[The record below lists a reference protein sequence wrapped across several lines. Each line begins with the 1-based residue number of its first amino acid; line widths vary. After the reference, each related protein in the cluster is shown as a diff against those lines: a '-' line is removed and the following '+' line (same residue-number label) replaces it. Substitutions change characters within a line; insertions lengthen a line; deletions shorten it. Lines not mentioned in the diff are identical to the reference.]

1 MTLRLCLTSC
11 LVASFATTTGAALAQ
26 SRATE
31 RERPTVDAPSTPALE
46 TVEGYVVA
54 LDSDDLV
61 LDLARDRGARPGDLV
76 ELWRPLS
83 LRHPITGKIVRDR
96 FQIGVLELTQ
106 VRDALSFATPHGK
119 TARDPQPGDIVVLRR
134 RPAPAAKVAS
144 TTSRSSKKRAAVKP
158 RGKANPYDVDSATF
172 ELAQLFDELKGASLV
187 RRIDAYEDYMEE
199 YPKGRYTHVL
209 GEEAAALKQL
219 IRFRE
224 KTGRDEMPHLKSFDA
239 PAEVLSDAEIDI
251 AVEIAGPVMGAVFHS
266 RKPGELTYESTPM
279 EAAGARYFIVRLAKE
294 RIEVPRLE
302 YFIEAV
308 PPSGEP
314 LSVVG
319 SSARP
324 LKLSIIQKPSPEPPV
339 RRDMTFSIWTDYAD
353 YNELRGNDFVWQTEG
368 YFGMRYGEVGLRA
381 LRTGFG
387 VYRGQGGSILELDQ
401 GLLGRKIGL
410 TYGYLES
417 EVGLSTFVGL
427 VGRAVIGLEDNG
439 LAGGAQGLVR
449 LGNDRK
455 TNLLVGGEILGGV
468 GLKGITQLELAPAGR
483 TPVTLRVEVTNQ
495 PAGVSV
501 SSPPPETA
509 SGEPGT
515 SVGTSE
521 VGVRAIAQFG
531 YRVVDGLVV
540 AARGSYQGRTIKH
553 SGPGAGAAVS
563 YTW

>member
-1 MTLRLCLTSC
+1 M
-11 LVASFATTTGAALAQ
+11 TGAALAQ
-26 SRATE
+26 SGAAE
-31 RERPTVDAPSTPALE
+31 RERPLVDAPSTPALE
-46 TVEGYVVA
+46 FVEGYVVA

-83 LRHPITGKIVRDR
+83 LRHPITGKTVRDR

-106 VRDALSFATPHGK
+106 VREALSFATPQGT

-134 RPAPAAKVAS
+134 RPAPTAKTAS
-144 TTSRSSKKRAAVKP
+144 PTSRSSDKHASVEP
-158 RGKANPYDVDSATF
+158 RTTASAYDVDPATS

-187 RRIDAYEDYMEE
+187 RRIDAYEAYMDEH
-199 YPKGRYTHVL
+199 PKGRYAHVL

-224 KTGRDEMPHLKSFDA
+224 KSGRDEMPHLESFDA

-251 AVEIAGPVMGAVFHS
+251 AVELAGPVMGAVFHS

-279 EAAGARYFIVRLAKE
+279 QAIGARYFSVRLAKE

-308 PPSGEP
+308 PPSGEAI
-314 LSVVG
+314 SVVG
-319 SSARP
+319 DSAVP
-324 LKLSIIQKPSPEPPV
+324 LQLSVIQKPSPEPPV

-381 LRTGFG
+381 IRTGFG

-417 EVGLSTFVGL
+417 EVGLSTFAGL

-439 LAGGAQGLVR
+439 LAGGAQALVR

-468 GLKGITQLELAPAGR
+468 GLKGITQLELAPASR

-495 PAGVSV
+495 PAGVSA
-501 SSPPPETA
+501 SAPPPEPA
-509 SGEPGT
+509 PGDPGI
-515 SVGTSE
+515 SAGKSE

-540 AARGSYQGRTIKH
+540 SARGSYQGRTIKH